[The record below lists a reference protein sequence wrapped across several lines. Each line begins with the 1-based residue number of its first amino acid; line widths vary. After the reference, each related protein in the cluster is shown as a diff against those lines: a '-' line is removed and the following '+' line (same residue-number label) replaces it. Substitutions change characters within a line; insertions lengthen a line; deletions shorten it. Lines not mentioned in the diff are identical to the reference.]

1 MPRAYYDRGALYRH
15 VGEADKALA
24 DFRKALSLRPLYI
37 DALYG
42 VADVLSSKGDY
53 ENSLAACTKI
63 TEVDR
68 FDERGYRCLA
78 EQYIKQNQTDQAL
91 KTYQKATTLMPDSIT
106 VWKELASLY
115 ERLGMSAEANAAH
128 ERASSN
134 LRRSR

>member
-1 MPRAYYDRGALYRH
+1 MPRAYYDRGELYRH
-15 VGEADKALA
+15 IGEADKALG

-37 DALYG
+37 DALQG

-53 ENSLAACTKI
+53 ENSLAACAKI

-68 FDERGYRCLA
+68 IDERGYRCLA
-78 EQYIKQNQTDQAL
+78 EQYVKQNQIEQAL
-91 KTYQKATTLMPDSIT
+91 QTYQKAATLIPNSIT
-106 VWKELASLY
+106 VWRELASLY
-115 ERLGMSAEANAAH
+115 EQLGMSAEANAAH